1 MRLSLFLSFSN
12 LINFAGERAALLGLR
27 VTQWN
32 FECAQQ
38 RLELFPKLDSTC
50 ITNTTLQE
58 EVGEKEEKAALLC
71 SLNTFCANGRKQKPL
86 HMCQDNNVP
95 QSSVPSFPFS
105 IPSPRA
111 NPSHRP
117 KQTHCHFQQPPQAQ
131 AELQSQLATYADR
144 CAKFPVES
152 RPALG
157 TVLPHSLHPPL
168 PFAPGSVTFLALSYV
183 PRQWQKGQH

>member
-1 MRLSLFLSFSN
+1 MHYQHHV
-12 LINFAGERAALLGLR
+12 AGEKRRRGR
-27 VTQWN
+27 EQ
-32 FECAQQ
+32 
-38 RLELFPKLDSTC
+38 
-50 ITNTTLQE
+50 
-58 EVGEKEEKAALLC
+58 AALLC

-95 QSSVPSFPFS
+95 QSPVPSFPFS

-157 TVLPHSLHPPL
+157 TVLPLL
-168 PFAPGSVTFLALSYV
+168 LATGSVTFLALSYV